1 MKDINPQI
9 QEAKLTP
16 RHSMENCRMAEGS
29 SKGLLFR
36 PKTDLASTEDSRIIF
51 PKSWKKICPL
61 KIVHPSKKLCMSED
75 EKQYV
80 QTNKIGENLP
90 AKNSNKWSSK
100 LCF

>member
-1 MKDINPQI
+1 
-9 QEAKLTP
+9 
-16 RHSMENCRMAEGS
+16 
-29 SKGLLFR
+29 
-36 PKTDLASTEDSRIIF
+36 
-51 PKSWKKICPL
+51 
-61 KIVHPSKKLCMSED
+61 MSED